1 MRVIKKIGVW
11 MDNSIAHVVEFIL
24 VPFEVTIIEAEQPI
38 QDNSII
44 IGEKRIHNK
53 ELNQHHNYFK
63 KLKEIIAQYDEVLL
77 FGPTNA
83 KTELFNLLKADNH
96 FDAIEIEVKQTD
108 KMTPNQKLAFVGDY
122 FSQN

>member
-1 MRVIKKIGVW
+1 MRIIKKIGVW

-24 VPFEVTIIEAEQPI
+24 VPFEVTIVEAEQPI
-38 QDNSII
+38 QDNSIV

-53 ELNQHHNYFK
+53 ERNQHHNYFK
-63 KLKEIIAQYDEVLL
+63 RLKEIIAEYDEVLL

-83 KTELFNLLKADNH
+83 KTELYNLLKADNH

-108 KMTPNQKLAFVGDY
+108 KMTSNQKLAFVGDY